1 MMYTTFFILSPINQM
16 TWLSLSALLSIEA
29 GNWKLMIDHKLVWK
43 CWNGMHFIKINLCTL
58 TIDTGKRKMKINWKP
73 FERENIWFWLRVNVG
88 SKIWFLAL
96 MFVHFSLNS
105 LCVYKQELL
114 IYEEK
119 IFTFVL
125 LIFCSGHF
133 IFNVQGNY
141 HAAT

>member
-105 LCVYKQELL
+105 KVCVFTNRSCWFTRRKYSLL
-114 IYEEK
+114 S
-119 IFTFVL
+119 F
-125 LIFCSGHF
+125 
-133 IFNVQGNY
+133 
-141 HAAT
+141 